1 METVSGQVE
10 NLGTKVECL
19 EFAAAGSDY
28 DDAESNQDIDQ
39 EELANLQNDTSPEIV
54 NMAVGEEQSLPARR
68 TRRSAAA
75 ILGNHGGS
83 KKAKQ

>member
-54 NMAVGEEQSLPARR
+54 NMAVGDDQFLPV
-68 TRRSAAA
+68 RRSRRSVAA
-75 ILGNHGGS
+75 ILGNHGSG
-83 KKAKQ
+83 KKTKT